1 MNIYEY
7 LCHARSGAIF
17 GTFGCLEWLF
27 VPRFFI
33 VWLSSKWLTPL
44 ESNLMQIIEWRY
56 ILVIWTSLPG
66 FRLQTNLLYRVWRAF
81 AVGGICLISQVVTE
95 IPPVFENTWIW
106 ISVEITL
113 SAISGCNFQSFGL
126 LRLLCLFFH
135 EANRLVFSV
144 YMSPH
149 HWSSSSFIGNDR
161 QYDIYKQNMMVS
173 WAVYH

>member
-106 ISVEITL
+106 ISSNIWLQLPIIRPFTPSLFVFPR
-113 SAISGCNFQSFGL
+113 SQQASL
-126 LRLLCLFFH
+126 LRLYVATSLVIIIFH
-135 EANRLVFSV
+135 
-144 YMSPH
+144 
-149 HWSSSSFIGNDR
+149 W
-161 QYDIYKQNMMVS
+161 
-173 WAVYH
+173 